1 MLTHDTIWQAIDL
14 LAQNSGYSTS
24 GLAKKAGLDPTSFNR
39 SKRVGADGKPR
50 WPSTESISL
59 ILKATG
65 SSMAEFVELITSPQL
80 SQRLPSRIP
89 VLAFHEATQGEQ
101 FDKKGNPVGDKWDM
115 IDFPHGFDGGKTVFA
130 LEISNP
136 KFLPF
141 FREGDRL
148 VVSPSAPVRKGD
160 RVVVRT
166 HEGHI
171 LIKEMNRQT
180 ASRIELKSFMQ
191 DDDIA
196 FAPKDIEWIA
206 RIVWISQ

>member
-59 ILKATG
+59 ILKATN
-65 SSMAEFVELITSPQL
+65 STMPEFVALISTPQL

-89 VLAFHEATQGEQ
+89 LLALHEATQDDR
-101 FDKKGNPVGDKWDM
+101 FDKKGHPVNEKWDM
-115 IDFPHGFDGGKTVFA
+115 IDFPLGLDAGNIVFA
-130 LEISNP
+130 LEISSP
-136 KFLPF
+136 EFLPF

-166 HEGHI
+166 QDGHI

-196 FAPKDIEWIA
+196 FAPKDVEWIA